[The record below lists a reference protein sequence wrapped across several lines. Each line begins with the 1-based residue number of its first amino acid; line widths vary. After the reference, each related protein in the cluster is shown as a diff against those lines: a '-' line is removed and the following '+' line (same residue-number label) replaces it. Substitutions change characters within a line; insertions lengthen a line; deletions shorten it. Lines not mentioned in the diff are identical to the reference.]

1 MRNVAKCR
9 VRRVENML
17 TCSWYCSVHVLFFSP
32 LWLLLF
38 SLVPSYYSKVW
49 RAHIFCQ
56 ANQRMKMRCKR
67 MRKGR
72 ENHIEKNK
80 EKLVVS
86 TNECLA
92 DMTNS
97 DRGSPTL
104 PFSSLS
110 HPSSLCILSLEPETR
125 RSPYFTQEPAF
136 LS

>member
-1 MRNVAKCR
+1 MF
-9 VRRVENML
+9 M
-17 TCSWYCSVHVLFFSP
+17 VLLCACTFFLSSLASSFFSRSF
-32 LWLLLF
+32 LLF
-38 SLVPSYYSKVW
+38 KGVEG
-49 RAHIFCQ
+49 AHFLSSEPEDENALQ
-56 ANQRMKMRCKR
+56 KNA
-67 MRKGR
+67 KG
-72 ENHIEKNK
+72 EEKNIEKNK